1 MRRVRVTEAM
11 MGIGAVLAMASVTLA
26 QDHGGEAQPGVMD
39 FDLVQYIAAIGVF
52 VVALVV
58 LSRTAW
64 PKISKGLDDRENK
77 IRNEINA
84 AEEARKRA
92 NDALGQYEKS
102 LAEAKAEAGRMIE
115 ATKAEQSRLA
125 ADLRVKAEAEL
136 TEMREV
142 ALRSIDA
149 AKRAAIA
156 EIYDHAADLATSVA
170 SKVLDREVSAQDQQ
184 HLIEQ
189 SVSEFK
195 GTFASV

>member
-1 MRRVRVTEAM
+1 MRRVRVTEAVV
-11 MGIGAVLAMASVTLA
+11 GIGVVLAMASVTLA

-39 FDLVQYIAAIGVF
+39 FDLVQYIAAILVF

-64 PKISKGLDDRENK
+64 PKITQGLDDRENK

-184 HLIEQ
+184 RLIEQ

-195 GTFASV
+195 GTYASV